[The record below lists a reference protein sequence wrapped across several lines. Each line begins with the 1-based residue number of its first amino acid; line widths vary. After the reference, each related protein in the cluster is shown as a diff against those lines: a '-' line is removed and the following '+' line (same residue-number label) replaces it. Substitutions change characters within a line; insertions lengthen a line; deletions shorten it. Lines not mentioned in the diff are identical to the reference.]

1 VSVRVNR
8 SLEIPDDEL
17 EFTFSTSS
25 GPGGQHAN
33 KAATRVD
40 VAWNVA
46 ASRVLGP
53 RQRDRIRSRLGRRI
67 DSVGV
72 LRLSSSR
79 FRSQLRNRA
88 DVTERL
94 AGLVAEALRPEKK
107 RVVTRPTRASVERR
121 LRAKKQRSAT
131 KQARRAR
138 PDD

>member
-131 KQARRAR
+131 KQGRRAR

>member
-1 VSVRVNR
+1 MSVRVNR

-46 ASRVLGP
+46 ASGVLGP

-67 DSVGV
+67 DSAGV

-107 RVVTRPTRASVERR
+107 RVATRPTRASVERR

>member
-1 VSVRVNR
+1 MSVRVNR

-46 ASRVLGP
+46 VSGVLGP

-67 DSVGV
+67 DSAGV

-107 RVVTRPTRASVERR
+107 RVATRPTRASVERR